1 MDDDERDELAGH
13 VLIITF
19 VRKFFFSLTTFK
31 MSCFHPNLSYGPV
44 LHHIQKINGAQKIV
58 QPIEIYLFLRYD
70 KSFDLCAH
78 NNLCT

>member
-44 LHHIQKINGAQKIV
+44 LQLTDPKNGM
-58 QPIEIYLFLRYD
+58 EI
-70 KSFDLCAH
+70 SSSSMI
-78 NNLCT
+78 

>member
-31 MSCFHPNLSYGPV
+31 MSCFHPNLSHGPV
-44 LHHIQKINGAQKIV
+44 LHHMQKAYRALKDCSTHRNSYDGLITINL
-58 QPIEIYLFLRYD
+58 YLFLI
-70 KSFDLCAH
+70 
-78 NNLCT
+78 